1 MHEVHRRQRSTL
13 ERHGWSLAACL
24 ALMLAAVAPANA
36 QQAPE
41 QSLQAAL
48 EEQLPSQ
55 NERDDLA
62 LAQADDG
69 LPVTRFYQH
78 VDRALVWQEPA
89 RVESLV
95 AALQG
100 LVDDG
105 LTPSHYGAG
114 QLKADYERSQSQGV
128 AAQVAFDTTA
138 TRALLKA
145 LNHLQNGKLNPREVT
160 PRWDA
165 PPRLQ
170 ALPVAAIAQ
179 AVVSDEIAD
188 AFAQARPAL
197 PYYQPLREALS
208 TYRGLATQNSA
219 PFFPSREAPLR
230 PGEHH
235 VDVMTLRQRLTYWGE
250 AGLLS
255 GSPEAYP
262 LVDIEQRDL
271 RRFDRELEDA
281 VKHFQRRH
289 LLHTDGVVGSNTRE
303 ALNTSIATRIAQ
315 LRVNLERGRWI
326 APTLSREPHV
336 WVDIAG
342 YRMAYVRP
350 SGERWSSRVVVGS
363 SRRETPVI
371 HSQITRL
378 TVNPSWTL
386 PPTIMREDM
395 LPQLRQNPA
404 YLAERGINVI
414 NYSGEVLD
422 ASDIDWQSPGNI
434 MLRQPPGA
442 TNPLGRVVVRFPN
455 NEMIYLH
462 DTPAQ
467 GLFGRDQR
475 ALSSGCVR
483 VEGVHQL
490 ARMLLEDTGS
500 RYRLEALI
508 NTSRNDINVN
518 LPQHIP
524 VALHYV
530 TAWPDDEGDVTFRED
545 IYRRDASVLNA
556 LNQR

>member
-1 MHEVHRRQRSTL
+1 MHEVPRRQRSTL
-13 ERHGWSLAACL
+13 ERHGWPLAACL
-24 ALMLAAVAPANA
+24 SLMLVAVAPVNA
-36 QQAPE
+36 QQTLE
-41 QSLQAAL
+41 KSIQTAL
-48 EEQLPSQ
+48 KEQLTSQ
-55 NERDDLA
+55 KEGGDIA
-62 LAQADDG
+62 QAQADED
-69 LPVTRFYQH
+69 LPLMRFYQH
-78 VDRALVWQEPA
+78 VDQALVWQQPA

-105 LTPSHYGAG
+105 LTPSHYGAD
-114 QLKADYERSQSQGV
+114 QLKASYQHSQTQGV
-128 AAQVAFDTTA
+128 TAQVAFDISA

-145 LNHLQNGKLNPREVT
+145 LDHLQNGKLNPREVT

-179 AVVSDEIAD
+179 AVVSDEMAN

-197 PYYQPLREALS
+197 PYYQPLRETLS
-208 TYRGLATQNSA
+208 AYRDLAAQHSA
-219 PFFPSREAPLR
+219 PFFPSREASLR

-235 VDVMTLRQRLTYWGE
+235 ADVIILRQRLTYWGE
-250 AGLLS
+250 TGLLS

-262 LVDIEQRDL
+262 GVDIEQRDP
-271 RRFDRELEDA
+271 RRFDRELEGA
-281 VKHFQRRH
+281 VKRFQRRH
-289 LLHTDGVVGSNTRE
+289 LLHADGVVGSKTRQ
-303 ALNTSIATRIAQ
+303 ALNASIATRVAQ
-315 LRVNLERGRWI
+315 LRVNLERGRWM

-342 YRMAYVRP
+342 YRMTYVRP
-350 SGERWSSRVVVGS
+350 NGERWSSRAVVGS

-404 YLAERGINVI
+404 YLSERGINAI
-414 NYSGEVLD
+414 NYSGEVVD
-422 ASDIDWQSPGNI
+422 ASDIDWASPGNI

-442 TNPLGRVVVRFPN
+442 ANPLGRVVVRFPN

-508 NTSRNDINVN
+508 NTSRSDINVN

-524 VALHYV
+524 VSLHYV
-530 TAWPDDEGDVTFRED
+530 TAWPDEEGEITFRED
-545 IYRRDASVLNA
+545 IYRRDERVLNA